1 MGDEMT
7 KTVSLA
13 RGPWIRGSA
22 LALATC
28 VVMADAP
35 ARAEGVRALTVAQA
49 TKTLRFDI
57 PAQNLG
63 DALALFG
70 QQAGMQVS
78 AHGDAVRGKTSNA
91 LTGSMAA
98 EDALRTLLAGTGLVS
113 EIGDGGAVITAP
125 DAASSTVT
133 LDPIL
138 VAGATA
144 GGTTEYTGPSAVSLD
159 SEALE
164 RLDPQDLQ
172 DVFKSTPSVQVG
184 SSLPMSQK
192 VYVNG
197 VEETNLSV
205 TIDGSRQ
212 KNKLFHHNGTTLID
226 PDLLKAVRVNPGVA
240 PADAGPGA
248 LGGSIAYETKDVG
261 DLLAPGDNF
270 GGMASTEFNTNGDT
284 LSNDLTLF
292 GRNSGFEALGY
303 FKLARGDE
311 FDDGNG
317 NEVLGSETNFVSG
330 LGKLAYQHDTGYR
343 VELSYENVEDDGDR
357 PYRAN
362 FISTDGGRPTA
373 ATRNYRLKRENLV
386 VSFENAAPTGLLNPY
401 GRLALATT
409 HLDALETANN
419 NFGTYESL
427 NGMLANTSE
436 IAMGTV
442 DLGVDFYSDTSEG
455 SFPDFGSE
463 WMGLEEKAQ
472 NYGLFVQ
479 ARLEP
484 TDRLRLSFGGRGDLH
499 RFEGL
504 DGSDSENTGLSG
516 NVSGEYDL
524 MPFLTASAGAS
535 HVFGGVDLAEPFI
548 ANPDWA
554 YPSGDMKPSTADNVF
569 VGLEVRGDGIN
580 SSLAGFTLYGRVFKT
595 TIDNIRDEE
604 YRGGPDIY
612 SDLES
617 VGFEI
622 GAGYD
627 WGNGFVKVAY
637 ADIDT
642 EINGNSGT
650 SEYQYIG
657 TTIGQV
663 VTAEAAYTLPSTGV
677 TIGADAQ
684 LFFEEDSTDIYT
696 SLPAEP
702 FPAYEVANAFVS
714 YTPDSHQ
721 FLTVRATVKNIFD
734 ETYADRASYG
744 QEYPGVE
751 VLNEPGRSFL
761 LSAKVRF

>member
-1 MGDEMT
+1 MT
-7 KTVSLA
+7 TIVPAAPRHWVRGGALVLAACAAMTV
-13 RGPWIRGSA
+13 
-22 LALATC
+22 T
-28 VVMADAP
+28 P
-35 ARAEGVRALTVAQA
+35 ARAEGTDRGTTVAQA
-49 TKTLRFDI
+49 AERRFDI
-57 PAQNLG
+57 PAQSLS

-78 AHGDAVRGKTSNA
+78 AHGDLVRGKTSNA
-91 LTGSMAA
+91 LSGSMDPR
-98 EDALRTLLAGTGLVS
+98 EALSTLLAGTGLAY
-113 EIGDGGAVITAP
+113 ELGDGGAVILDP
-125 DAASSTVT
+125 AAGNTSAVT

-138 VAGATA
+138 VAGSGGEGAAA
-144 GGTTEYTGPSAVSLD
+144 GPGTVTIGTETLN
-159 SEALE
+159 

-172 DVFKSTPSVQVG
+172 DVFRSTPSVQVG
-184 SSLPMSQK
+184 SSLPVSQK

-197 VEETNLSV
+197 VEETNLAV

-212 KNKLFHHNGTTLID
+212 KNKLFHHNTTTLID

-248 LGGSIAYETKDVG
+248 LGGSIAYETKDVA

-270 GGMASTEFNTNGDT
+270 GGMASTEYNTNGGT

-292 GRNSGFEALGY
+292 GRNAGFEALGY

-311 FDDGNG
+311 FEDGDG
-317 NEVLGSETNFVSG
+317 TQVVGSETDFVSG

-362 FISTDGGRPTA
+362 FISTDSGRPTA
-373 ATRNYRLKRENLV
+373 ATRNYRIKRENLV
-386 VSFENAAPTGLLNPY
+386 ASFENATPEGLFNPY
-401 GRLALATT
+401 ARLAFSTT
-409 HLDALETANN
+409 HLDTLETGND

-427 NGMLANTSE
+427 NGMLANKSE
-436 IAMGTV
+436 MALGSLDV
-442 DLGVDFYSDTSEG
+442 GVDFYSDTSEG
-455 SFPDFGSE
+455 NFPDYGSD
-463 WMGLEEKAQ
+463 WMNLTEESRNVGVFA
-472 NYGLFVQ
+472 Q

-484 TDRLRLSFGGRGDLH
+484 TDRFRLSFGGRGDHH

-504 DGSDSENTGLSG
+504 DGSESENSGLSG

-524 MPFLTASAGAS
+524 LPFLTASAGAS
-535 HVFGGVDLAEPFI
+535 HVFGGVELAEPFI
-548 ANPDWA
+548 VNPAWA
-554 YPSGDMKPSTADNVF
+554 YPGGGLEPSTANNVF
-569 VGLEVRGDGIN
+569 AGLELRGDGL
-580 SSLAGFTLYGRVFKT
+580 SPRLAGFTVYGKLFKT
-595 TIDNIRDEE
+595 TIDDIRDEE

-622 GAGYD
+622 GASYEWMD
-627 WGNGFVKVAY
+627 GFVRVSY

-642 EINGNSGT
+642 EINGNSGS

-663 VTAEAAYTLPSTGV
+663 LSAEAAYTLPNTGV

-684 LFFEEDSTDIYT
+684 VFFEEDSTNIY
-696 SLPAEP
+696 SSSPGEP
-702 FPAYEVANAFVS
+702 YPAYEVANAFVS
-714 YTPDSHQ
+714 YTPESHQ
-721 FLTVRATVKNIFD
+721 FITVRATVKNIFD
-734 ETYADRASYG
+734 ETYADRATYG
-744 QEYPGVE
+744 QEYPGVD

>member
-1 MGDEMT
+1 MT
-7 KTVSLA
+7 TIVPAARRHWVRGGALVLAACAAMTV
-13 RGPWIRGSA
+13 
-22 LALATC
+22 T
-28 VVMADAP
+28 P
-35 ARAEGVRALTVAQA
+35 ARAEGTDRGATVAQA
-49 TKTLRFDI
+49 AERRFDI
-57 PAQNLG
+57 PAQSLS

-78 AHGDAVRGKTSNA
+78 AHGDLVRGKTSNA
-91 LTGSMAA
+91 LSGSMDPR
-98 EDALRTLLAGTGLVS
+98 EALSTLLAGTGLAY
-113 EIGDGGAVITAP
+113 ELGDGGAVILDP
-125 DAASSTVT
+125 AAGNTSAVT

-138 VAGATA
+138 VAGSGGEGAAA
-144 GGTTEYTGPSAVSLD
+144 GPGTVTIGTETLN
-159 SEALE
+159 

-172 DVFKSTPSVQVG
+172 DVFRSTPSVQVG
-184 SSLPMSQK
+184 SSLPVSQK

-197 VEETNLSV
+197 VEETNLAV

-212 KNKLFHHNGTTLID
+212 KNKLFHHNTTTLID

-248 LGGSIAYETKDVG
+248 LGGSIAYETKDAA

-270 GGMASTEFNTNGDT
+270 GGMASTEYNTNGGT

-292 GRNSGFEALGY
+292 GRNAGFEALGY

-311 FDDGNG
+311 FEDGDG
-317 NEVLGSETNFVSG
+317 TQVVGSETDFVSG

-362 FISTDGGRPTA
+362 FISTDSGRPTA
-373 ATRNYRLKRENLV
+373 ATRNYRIKRENLV
-386 VSFENAAPTGLLNPY
+386 ASFENAMPEGLFNPY
-401 GRLALATT
+401 ARLAFSTT
-409 HLDALETANN
+409 HLDTLETGND

-427 NGMLANTSE
+427 NGMLANKSE
-436 IAMGTV
+436 MALGSLDV
-442 DLGVDFYSDTSEG
+442 GVDFYSDTSEG
-455 SFPDFGSE
+455 NFPDYGPD
-463 WMGLEEKAQ
+463 WMNLTEESRNVGIFA
-472 NYGLFVQ
+472 Q

-484 TDRLRLSFGGRGDLH
+484 TDRFRLSFGGRGDHH

-504 DGSDSENTGLSG
+504 DGSESENSGLSG

-524 MPFLTASAGAS
+524 LPFLTASAGAS
-535 HVFGGVDLAEPFI
+535 HVFGGVELAEPFI
-548 ANPDWA
+548 VNPDWA
-554 YPSGDMKPSTADNVF
+554 YPGGGLEPSTANNVF
-569 VGLEVRGDGIN
+569 AGLELRGDGL
-580 SSLAGFTLYGRVFKT
+580 SPRLAGFTVYGKLFKT
-595 TIDNIRDEE
+595 TIDDIRDEE
-604 YRGGPDIY
+604 YRGGPDVY

-622 GAGYD
+622 GAGYEWMD
-627 WGNGFVKVAY
+627 GFVRVSY

-642 EINGNSGT
+642 EINGNSGS

-663 VTAEAAYTLPSTGV
+663 LSAEAAYTLPNTGV

-684 LFFEEDSTDIYT
+684 VFFEEDSTNIY
-696 SLPAEP
+696 SSSPGSP
-702 FPAYEVANAFVS
+702 YPAYEVANAFVS
-714 YTPDSHQ
+714 YTPESHQ
-721 FLTVRATVKNIFD
+721 FITVRATVKNIFD
-734 ETYADRASYG
+734 ETYADRATYG
-744 QEYPGVE
+744 QEYPGVD

>member
-1 MGDEMT
+1 MT
-7 KTVSLA
+7 RFVPTA
-13 RGPWIRGSA
+13 RGHFIRGGA
-22 LALATC
+22 LVLAACT
-28 VVMADAP
+28 VMAHTP
-35 ARAEGVRALTVAQA
+35 ARADGKVGTQSVAQA
-49 TKTLRFDI
+49 TAERRFDI
-57 PAQNLG
+57 PAQSLS
-63 DALALFG
+63 DALTLFG

-78 AHGDAVRGKTSNA
+78 AHGDVVRGKTSNTLSGAMAPREA
-91 LTGSMAA
+91 LT
-98 EDALRTLLAGTGLVS
+98 TLLAGTGLAYKM
-113 EIGDGGAVITAP
+113 GDGGAVILDPSAGN
-125 DAASSTVT
+125 SSAVT
-133 LDPIL
+133 LEPIL
-138 VAGATA
+138 VAGAGEA
-144 GGTTEYTGPSAVSLD
+144 GPYDGAATVSIGTET
-159 SEALE
+159 LE

-184 SSLPMSQK
+184 SSLPVSQK

-197 VEETNLSV
+197 VEETNLAV

-212 KNKLFHHNGTTLID
+212 KNKLFHHNTTTLID

-248 LGGSIAYETKDVG
+248 LGGSIAYETKDVA

-270 GGMASTEFNTNGDT
+270 GGMASTEYNTNGGT

-292 GRNSGFEALGY
+292 GRQSGFEALGY

-311 FDDGNG
+311 FEDGG
-317 NEVLGSETNFVSG
+317 GTEIVGSETDFISG
-330 LGKLAYQHDTGYR
+330 LGKLAYQHDNGYR

-373 ATRNYRLKRENLV
+373 ATRNYRIKRENLV
-386 VSFENAAPTGLLNPY
+386 ASFENAMPEGLFNPY
-401 GRLALATT
+401 ARIAFSTT
-409 HLDALETANN
+409 HLDTLETGND

-427 NGMLANTSE
+427 NGMVANKSELAFGS
-436 IAMGTV
+436 V
-442 DLGVDFYSDTSEG
+442 DIGADFYSDTSEG
-455 SFPDFGSE
+455 SFPDYGAD
-463 WMGLEEKAQ
+463 WMNLEEESQ
-472 NYGLFVQ
+472 NIGVFAQ

-484 TDRLRLSFGGRGDLH
+484 TDRFRLSFGARGDHH

-504 DGSDSENTGLSG
+504 DGSESENSGLSG

-524 MPFLTASAGAS
+524 LPFLTASAGAS
-535 HVFGGVDLAEPFI
+535 HVFGGVELAEPFI
-548 ANPDWA
+548 VNPAWA
-554 YPSGDMKPSTADNVF
+554 YPGGGMEPSTANNVF
-569 VGLEVRGDGIN
+569 AGLELRGEGLN
-580 SSLAGFTLYGRVFKT
+580 PSLAGFTVYGKIFNT
-595 TIDNIRDEE
+595 TIDDIRDEE
-604 YRGGPDIY
+604 YRGGPDVY

-622 GAGYD
+622 GAGYEWMD
-627 WGNGFVKVAY
+627 GFVRVSY

-642 EINGNSGT
+642 EINGNSGS

-663 VTAEAAYTLPSTGV
+663 LSAEAAYTLPDTGV

-684 LFFEEDSTDIYT
+684 IFFEEDSTDIYA
-696 SLPAEP
+696 SSPGEP
-702 FPAYEVANAFVS
+702 YPAYEVANAFIS
-714 YTPDSHQ
+714 YTPESHQ

-734 ETYADRASYG
+734 ETYADRATYG
-744 QEYPGVE
+744 QEYPGVD

>member
-1 MGDEMT
+1 MT
-7 KTVSLA
+7 KTVSA
-13 RGPWIRGSA
+13 TRGRWVRGGA
-22 LALATC
+22 LVLATC
-28 VVMADAP
+28 AVMADGP
-35 ARAEGVRALTVAQA
+35 ARAQDARPVTVAQA
-49 TKTLRFDI
+49 AEARRFDI
-57 PAQNLG
+57 PAQNLA

-70 QQAGMQVS
+70 QQAGMQIS
-78 AHGDAVRGKTSNA
+78 AHGDTVRGKTSTA
-91 LTGSMAA
+91 LAGTMAPEA
-98 EDALRTLLAGTGLVS
+98 ALRTLLAGTGLIS
-113 EIGDGGAVITAP
+113 EVGDGGAVITAP
-125 DAASSTVT
+125 AASSSAVT
-133 LDPIL
+133 LDPIV
-138 VAGATA
+138 VAGR
-144 GGTTEYTGPSAVSLD
+144 GGVADYAGPSTVSLD
-159 SEALE
+159 TETLE

-172 DVFKSTPSVQVG
+172 DVFKSTPGVQVG
-184 SSLPMSQK
+184 SSLPISQK

-212 KNKLFHHNGTTLID
+212 KNKLFHHNATTLID

-248 LGGSIAYETKDVG
+248 LGGSIAYETKDVA

-270 GGMASTEFNTNGDT
+270 GGMAGTEFNTNGNT

-311 FDDGNG
+311 FEDGDGNR
-317 NEVLGSETNFVSG
+317 VLGSETDFVSG

-343 VELSYENVEDDGDR
+343 FELSYENVEDDGDR

-362 FISTDGGRPTA
+362 FISTDAGRPTA
-373 ATRNYRLKRENLV
+373 ATRNYRLERENLV
-386 VSFENAAPTGLLNPY
+386 VSFENATPTGLLNPY

-409 HLDALETANN
+409 HLDALETGND

-436 IAMGTV
+436 IALGTV
-442 DLGVDFYSDTSEG
+442 DVGVDFYSDTSEG
-455 SFPDFGSE
+455 SFPDYGAE

-472 NYGLFVQ
+472 NYGLFAQ

-484 TDRLRLSFGGRGDLH
+484 TDRMRISFGGRGDLH

-504 DGSDSENTGLSG
+504 DGSDSENAGLSG
-516 NVSGEYDL
+516 NISGEYDL
-524 MPFLTASAGAS
+524 LPFLTASAGAS

-548 ANPDWA
+548 VNPDWA
-554 YPSGDMKPSTADNVF
+554 YPSGGMEPSTADNVF
-569 VGLEVRGDGIN
+569 AGLEFRGEGI
-580 SSLAGFTLYGRVFKT
+580 SPRLAGFSLYGKVFKT
-595 TIDNIRDEE
+595 TIDDIRDEE
-604 YRGGPDIY
+604 YRGGPNVY

-622 GAGYD
+622 GAGYEWAD
-627 WGNGFVKVAY
+627 GFVKIGY

-657 TTIGQV
+657 TAIGQV
-663 VTAEAAYTLPSTGV
+663 VTAEAAYTVPATGV

-684 LFFEEDSTDIYT
+684 FFFEEDSTDIYT
-696 SLPAEP
+696 SSPGVP

-714 YTPDSHQ
+714 YTPETHP